1 MSCLTVTFL
10 PKKIVETFLRPLSS
24 SLPTPVAHGNQYF
37 FTNTNDIRKLS
48 NDQSQVQILYTDSDH
63 PQVMSSFKDLLY
75 RNRTSSSSRFDLYTH
90 VSRVK
95 NHFCL
100 FPCIC
105 PLSLLPSCSS
115 LPSLSPPSLPP
126 SLFLPLPQALD
137 FNSCKGSLG
146 IYWISLLDGRIH
158 RGNPDGGG
166 QAEYVSSIFASF
178 FWLLLRLKKCIRHEM
193 RKKNQKPVQLCSD
206 LSQ

>member
-1 MSCLTVTFL
+1 MAALSHKICKKTPCLALLLLSC
-10 PKKIVETFLRPLSS
+10 PQKIVETFLRPLSS

-90 VSRVK
+90 VSRIK

-100 FPCIC
+100 FPCNL
-105 PLSLLPSCSS
+105 PLSSSFLFLSS
-115 LPSLSPPSLPP
+115 LSLSPLPP
-126 SLFLPLPQALD
+126 SFPLPP
-137 FNSCKGSLG
+137 SPPGSRFQFVQRE
-146 IYWISLLDGRIH
+146 SRDLLDQSPGRQ
-158 RGNPDGGG
+158 NSPW
-166 QAEYVSSIFASF
+166 Q
-178 FWLLLRLKKCIRHEM
+178 
-193 RKKNQKPVQLCSD
+193 P
-206 LSQ
+206 